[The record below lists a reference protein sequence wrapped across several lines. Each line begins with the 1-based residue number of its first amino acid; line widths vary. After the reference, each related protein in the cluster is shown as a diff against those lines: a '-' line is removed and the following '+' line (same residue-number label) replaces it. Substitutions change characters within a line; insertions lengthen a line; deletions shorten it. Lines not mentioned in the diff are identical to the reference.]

1 MEAVIWLDNWKV
13 TRRWPVSHTCQT
25 PMIWKL
31 SLGYDFNQTVV
42 EAKIYFFPLRQIQFI
57 FYLNWPKGM
66 WDFAITWCLP
76 SVNFLHFLFLN
87 NLNLFFLMVK
97 YRKFYFLKWTM
108 STILSNFLNW
118 NFFPKLEKMWVKIH
132 LKQPKTPKSG
142 TFVFTKYFGGNVC
155 ASNFCLG

>member
-1 MEAVIWLDNWKV
+1 MYIPNFKYQFLFW
-13 TRRWPVSHTCQT
+13 
-25 PMIWKL
+25 I
-31 SLGYDFNQTVV
+31 VV
-42 EAKIYFFPLRQIQFI
+42 EAKIYFFPSRQIQFI

-66 WDFAITWCLP
+66 RDFAITWCPP

-97 YRKFYFLKWTM
+97 YCKFYFLKWTM
-108 STILSNFLNW
+108 STILSDFLNW
-118 NFFPKLEKMWVKIH
+118 IFFPKLEQMWVKIH